1 MGIKE
6 IESLLDLN
14 NNKIRQLYNSWDK
27 GDCSK
32 IGLTKILLYQNILE
46 YIDNNGVY
54 YDGEYD
60 DLLEKLNYE
69 K

>member
-14 NNKIRQLYNSWDK
+14 NNKIKQLYNSWDK

-32 IGLTKILLYQNILE
+32 IGLTKDEAVILLGGFVI
-46 YIDNNGVY
+46 V
-54 YDGEYD
+54 
-60 DLLEKLNYE
+60 K
-69 K
+69 